1 MTDIVITEFMDE
13 AAVTALKARYRVH
26 HDSELFAKPE
36 ELARL
41 VADVPALIVRN
52 QTQVRGDVLS
62 AAKRIKVI
70 GRLGVGLDNIDM
82 EACAAR
88 GIKVFPATGAN
99 SLSVVEYV
107 IGTAMTL
114 LRGAYFANAA
124 MLAGEF
130 PKTRLIGRE
139 ISGKRLGL
147 VGFGAIA
154 RDTARHARALGM
166 TVAAYDPY
174 VPADDAVWQGV
185 EKLDLDPLLSTSDVI
200 SIHLPLTPETRGLI
214 GEAAFATMKP
224 DAVLINAARGGV
236 MDEAALV
243 AALKQGRLA
252 GAALDV
258 FEVEPPRADNPLLAM
273 PNVIAT
279 PHRLGHAAETRRR
292 CAELSEQSILALL
305 RGEFPESTVN
315 REVRWRFAG

>member
-13 AAVTALKARYRVH
+13 AAVASLSARYAVH
-26 HDSELFAKPE
+26 HDPELFGKPD

-41 VADVPALIVRN
+41 VVDIPALIVRN
-52 QTQVRGDVLS
+52 QTQVRGALL
-62 AAKRIKVI
+62 AGAKNLTVI

-82 EACAAR
+82 EACAGR

-114 LRGAYFANAA
+114 LRGAYFANTA

-130 PKTRLIGRE
+130 PKTKLIGRE
-139 ISGKRLGL
+139 IAGKRMGL

-154 RDTARHARALGM
+154 RDAAAHARLLGM
-166 TVAAYDPY
+166 SIAAYDPY
-174 VPADDAVWQGV
+174 VPAGDPVWSNVERLELDA
-185 EKLDLDPLLSTSDVI
+185 LLATSDVI
-200 SIHLPLTPETRGLI
+200 SLHLPLTSETKGLI
-214 GEAAFATMKP
+214 GSASFARMKP
-224 DAVLINAARGGV
+224 DAILINASRGGV

-243 AALKQGRLA
+243 EALKSGRLA

-258 FEVEPPRADNPLLAM
+258 FEEEPLRGGAKLFAGTPNLILTPHIAGNTVESNGRVSGLVAER
-273 PNVIAT
+273 VIA
-279 PHRLGHAAETRRR
+279 
-292 CAELSEQSILALL
+292 ALEG
-305 RGEFPESTVN
+305 RT
-315 REVRWRFAG
+315 

>member
-13 AAVTALKARYRVH
+13 AAVATLKARYGVH
-26 HDSELFAKPE
+26 HDPELFGKPD
-36 ELARL
+36 ELAQL

-52 QTQVRGDVLS
+52 QTQVRGALL
-62 AAKRIKVI
+62 ARAKNLKVV

-82 EACAAR
+82 EACSAR

-130 PKTRLIGRE
+130 PKTKLIGRE
-139 ISGKRLGL
+139 IAGKRMGL

-154 RDTARHARALGM
+154 RDAARHAKALGM
-166 TVAAYDPY
+166 TIAVYDPY
-174 VPADDAVWQGV
+174 VSAGDAWQGI
-185 EKLDLDPLLSTSDVI
+185 EKLELDALLSTSDVI
-200 SIHLPLTPETRGLI
+200 SIHLPLTPQTRGLI
-214 GEAAFATMKP
+214 GEAAFARMKP
-224 DAVLINAARGGV
+224 DAILINAARGGI

-243 AALKQGRLA
+243 AALKGGRLG

-258 FEVEPPRADNPLLAM
+258 FEQEPLKADGAKLFAGT
-273 PNVIAT
+273 PNLILT
-279 PHRLGHAAETRRR
+279 PHIAGNTVESNGRVSGLVAERVMAALEGR
-292 CAELSEQSILALL
+292 A
-305 RGEFPESTVN
+305 
-315 REVRWRFAG
+315 

>member
-13 AAVTALKARYRVH
+13 AAVASLSARYAVH
-26 HDSELFAKPE
+26 HDPELFGKPD

-41 VADVPALIVRN
+41 VADIPALIVRN
-52 QTQVRGDVLS
+52 QTQVRGALL
-62 AAKRIKVI
+62 AGAKNLTVI

-82 EACAAR
+82 EACAGR

-130 PKTRLIGRE
+130 PKTKLIGRE
-139 ISGKRLGL
+139 IAGKRMGL

-154 RDTARHARALGM
+154 RDAAAHARLLGM
-166 TVAAYDPY
+166 SIAAYDPY
-174 VPADDAVWQGV
+174 VPAGDPVWSNVERLELDA
-185 EKLDLDPLLSTSDVI
+185 LLATSDVI
-200 SIHLPLTPETRGLI
+200 SLHLPLTSETKGLI
-214 GEAAFATMKP
+214 GSASFARMKP
-224 DAVLINAARGGV
+224 DAILINASRGGV

-243 AALKQGRLA
+243 EALKSGRLA

-258 FEVEPPRADNPLLAM
+258 FEEEPLRGGAKLFAGTPNLILTPHIAGNTVESNGRVSGLVAER
-273 PNVIAT
+273 VIA
-279 PHRLGHAAETRRR
+279 
-292 CAELSEQSILALL
+292 ALEG
-305 RGEFPESTVN
+305 RT
-315 REVRWRFAG
+315 

>member
-1 MTDIVITEFMDE
+1 MVDIVITEFMDE
-13 AAVTALKARYRVH
+13 AAVAALKARHAVH
-26 HDSELFAKPE
+26 HDPELFGKPD

-52 QTQVRGDVLS
+52 QTQVRGDLLGR
-62 AAKRIKVI
+62 AASLKVV

-82 EACAAR
+82 EACEAR

-107 IGTAMTL
+107 VCSAMML

-139 ISGKRLGL
+139 IAGKRLGL

-154 RDTARHARALGM
+154 RDTANHARLLGM
-166 TVAAYDPY
+166 SVAAYDPY
-174 VPADDAVWQGV
+174 VPADSPLWRSTQRQ
-185 EKLDLDPLLSTSDVI
+185 ELEPLLAESDVV
-200 SIHLPLTPETRGLI
+200 SIHLPLTPETKGLI
-214 GEAAFATMKP
+214 GAKAFARMKP
-224 DAVLINAARGGV
+224 GAVLVNAARGGV

-243 AALKQGRLA
+243 AALKGGALA
-252 GAALDV
+252 GAAIDV
-258 FEVEPPRADNPLLAM
+258 FAQEPLSKDAAALFAGA
-273 PNVIAT
+273 PNLILTPHIAGNTAESNGRVSGLVAERVIA
-279 PHRLGHAAETRRR
+279 
-292 CAELSEQSILALL
+292 ALEG
-305 RGEFPESTVN
+305 R
-315 REVRWRFAG
+315 A

>member
-13 AAVTALKARYRVH
+13 AAVDALKARYKVH
-26 HDSELFAKPE
+26 HDPELFGKPH
-36 ELARL
+36 ELAKL
-41 VADVPALIVRN
+41 VAEVPALIVRN
-52 QTQVRGDVLS
+52 QTQVRGAVLE
-62 AAKRIKVI
+62 AARKLKVV

-88 GIKVFPATGAN
+88 EIKVFPATGAN

-130 PKTRLIGRE
+130 PKTQLIGRE
-139 ISGKRLGL
+139 IAGKRMGL

-154 RDTARHARALGM
+154 RDTARHARLLGM

-174 VPADDAVWQGV
+174 VPADASVWQDA
-185 EKLDLDPLLSTSDVI
+185 ERLDLDALLSTSDVI
-200 SIHLPLTPETRGLI
+200 SIHLPLTPETTGLI
-214 GEAAFATMKP
+214 DKDAFARMKS
-224 DAVLINAARGGV
+224 DAILINAARGGV
-236 MDEAALV
+236 MDEEALV
-243 AALKQGRLA
+243 AALKGGKLG

-258 FEVEPPRADNPLLAM
+258 FAEEPLRGAAKLFAGT
-273 PNVIAT
+273 PNLILT
-279 PHRLGHAAETRRR
+279 PHIAGNTVESNGRVSGLVAERVMAALEGRL
-292 CAELSEQSILALL
+292 
-305 RGEFPESTVN
+305 
-315 REVRWRFAG
+315 

>member
-13 AAVTALKARYRVH
+13 AAVAALKARYSVH
-26 HDSELFAKPE
+26 HDPDLFGKPD

-41 VADVPALIVRN
+41 VTDIPALIVRN
-52 QTQVRGDVLS
+52 QTPVRGALL
-62 AAKRIKVI
+62 AGAKNLKVV

-82 EACAAR
+82 EACSAR
-88 GIKVFPATGAN
+88 GIQVFPATGAN

-124 MLAGEF
+124 MIAGEF
-130 PKTRLIGRE
+130 PKTKLIGRE
-139 ISGKRLGL
+139 IAGKRMGL

-154 RDTARHARALGM
+154 RDAARHARALGM

-174 VPADDAVWQGV
+174 VPAGDAWQSI
-185 EKLDLDPLLSTSDVI
+185 EKLELDALLATSDVI

-214 GEAAFATMKP
+214 GEAAFAKMKP
-224 DAVLINAARGGV
+224 DAILINAARGGI

-243 AALKQGRLA
+243 AALKGGRLG

-258 FEVEPPRADNPLLAM
+258 FEQEPLKADGAKVFAGT
-273 PNVIAT
+273 PNLILT
-279 PHRLGHAAETRRR
+279 PHIAGNTVESNGRVSGLVAERVMAALEGR
-292 CAELSEQSILALL
+292 S
-305 RGEFPESTVN
+305 
-315 REVRWRFAG
+315 

>member
-13 AAVTALKARYRVH
+13 AAVTALKARYSVH
-26 HDSELFAKPE
+26 HDPELFGKPD
-36 ELARL
+36 ELAKL
-41 VADVPALIVRN
+41 VADIPALIVRN
-52 QTQVRGDVLS
+52 QTQVRGDVLA
-62 AAKRIKVI
+62 AAKNLKVV

-82 EACAAR
+82 EACSAR
-88 GIKVFPATGAN
+88 GIQVFPATGAN

-130 PKTRLIGRE
+130 PKTKLIGRE
-139 ISGKRLGL
+139 IAGKRMGL

-154 RDTARHARALGM
+154 RDVARHAKALGM

-174 VPADDAVWQGV
+174 APAGDAWQGI
-185 EKLDLDPLLSTSDVI
+185 EKLELDALLSTSDVI

-214 GEAAFATMKP
+214 GEAAFAKMKS
-224 DAVLINAARGGV
+224 DAILINAARGGI
-236 MDEAALV
+236 MDEAALG
-243 AALKQGRLA
+243 AALKGGRLG

-258 FEVEPPRADNPLLAM
+258 FEQEPLKADGAKLFAGT
-273 PNVIAT
+273 PNLILT
-279 PHRLGHAAETRRR
+279 PHIAGNTVESNGRVSGLVAERVMAALEGR
-292 CAELSEQSILALL
+292 A
-305 RGEFPESTVN
+305 
-315 REVRWRFAG
+315 

>member
-1 MTDIVITEFMDE
+1 MVDIVITEFMDE
-13 AAVTALKARYRVH
+13 AAVAALKARYDVH
-26 HDSELFAKPE
+26 HDPDLFGKPE

-52 QTQVRGDVLS
+52 QTQVRGDLLGR
-62 AAKRIKVI
+62 AASLKVV

-82 EACAAR
+82 EACEAR

-107 IGTAMTL
+107 VCSAMML

-139 ISGKRLGL
+139 IAGKRLGL

-154 RDTARHARALGM
+154 RDTANHARLLGM
-166 TVAAYDPY
+166 SVAAYDPY
-174 VPADDAVWQGV
+174 VPADSPLWRSTQRQ
-185 EKLDLDPLLSTSDVI
+185 ELEPLLAEADVV
-200 SIHLPLTPETRGLI
+200 SIHLPLTPETKGLI
-214 GEAAFATMKP
+214 GAKAFARMKP
-224 DAVLINAARGGV
+224 GAVLVNAARGGV

-243 AALKQGRLA
+243 AALKGGALA
-252 GAALDV
+252 GAAIDV
-258 FEVEPPRADNPLLAM
+258 FAQEPLSKDAAALFAGA
-273 PNVIAT
+273 PNLILT
-279 PHRLGHAAETRRR
+279 PHIAGNTVESNGRVSGLVAERVMAALEGR
-292 CAELSEQSILALL
+292 A
-305 RGEFPESTVN
+305 
-315 REVRWRFAG
+315 

>member
-1 MTDIVITEFMDE
+1 MVDIVITEFMDE
-13 AAVTALKARYRVH
+13 AAVAALKARYDVH
-26 HDSELFAKPE
+26 HDPDLFGKPD

-52 QTQVRGDVLS
+52 QTQVRGDLLGR
-62 AAKRIKVI
+62 AASLKVV

-82 EACAAR
+82 EACEAR

-107 IGTAMTL
+107 VCSAMML

-139 ISGKRLGL
+139 IAGKRLGL

-154 RDTARHARALGM
+154 RDTANHARLLGM
-166 TVAAYDPY
+166 SVAAYAPY
-174 VPADDAVWQGV
+174 VPADSPLWRSTQRQ
-185 EKLDLDPLLSTSDVI
+185 ELEPLLAESDVV
-200 SIHLPLTPETRGLI
+200 SIHLPLTPETKGLI
-214 GEAAFATMKP
+214 GAEAFARMKP
-224 DAVLINAARGGV
+224 GAVLVNAARGGV

-243 AALKQGRLA
+243 AALKGGGLA
-252 GAALDV
+252 GAAIDV
-258 FEVEPPRADNPLLAM
+258 FAQEPLQKDAAALFAGA
-273 PNVIAT
+273 PNLILT
-279 PHRLGHAAETRRR
+279 PHIAGNTVESNGRVSGLVAERVMAALEGR
-292 CAELSEQSILALL
+292 A
-305 RGEFPESTVN
+305 
-315 REVRWRFAG
+315 

>member
-13 AAVTALKARYRVH
+13 AAVATLKARYGVH
-26 HDSELFAKPE
+26 HDPELFGKPD
-36 ELARL
+36 ELAQL

-52 QTQVRGDVLS
+52 QTQVRGALL
-62 AAKRIKVI
+62 ARAKNLKVV

-82 EACAAR
+82 EACSAR

-130 PKTRLIGRE
+130 PKTKLIGRE
-139 ISGKRLGL
+139 IAGKRMGL

-154 RDTARHARALGM
+154 RDAARHAKALGM
-166 TVAAYDPY
+166 TIAAYDPY
-174 VPADDAVWQGV
+174 VSAGDAWQGI
-185 EKLDLDPLLSTSDVI
+185 EKLELDALLSTSDVI
-200 SIHLPLTPETRGLI
+200 SIHLPLTPQTRGLI
-214 GEAAFATMKP
+214 GEAAFARMKP
-224 DAVLINAARGGV
+224 DAIMINAARGGI

-243 AALKQGRLA
+243 AALKGGRLG

-258 FEVEPPRADNPLLAM
+258 FEQEPLKADGAKLFAGT
-273 PNVIAT
+273 PNLILT
-279 PHRLGHAAETRRR
+279 PHIAGNTVESNGRVSGLVAERVMAALEGR
-292 CAELSEQSILALL
+292 A
-305 RGEFPESTVN
+305 
-315 REVRWRFAG
+315 

>member
-1 MTDIVITEFMDE
+1 MTDIVVTEFMDE
-13 AAVTALKARYRVH
+13 AAVEALKARYTVH
-26 HDSELFAKPE
+26 HDPDLFAKPDD
-36 ELARL
+36 LAKL
-41 VADVPALIVRN
+41 VAGSPALIVRN
-52 QTQVRGDVLS
+52 QTQVRGALLDG
-62 AAKRIKVI
+62 AKNLKVV

-107 IGTAMTL
+107 IATAMTL

-130 PKTRLIGRE
+130 PKTQLIGRE
-139 ISGKRLGL
+139 IAGKRMGL

-154 RDTARHARALGM
+154 RDTARHARLLGM

-174 VPADDAVWQGV
+174 VPADDAAWSDA
-185 EKLDLDPLLSTSDVI
+185 ERLELDALLSTSDVI
-200 SIHLPLTPETRGLI
+200 SIHLPLTPETKGVI
-214 GEAAFATMKP
+214 GKDAFARMKP

-236 MDEAALV
+236 MDEEALV
-243 AALKQGRLA
+243 AALKGGKLG

-258 FEVEPPRADNPLLAM
+258 FAEEPLRGGAKLFAGT
-273 PNVIAT
+273 PNLILT
-279 PHRLGHAAETRRR
+279 PHIAGNTVESNGRVSGLVAERVMAALEGR
-292 CAELSEQSILALL
+292 I
-305 RGEFPESTVN
+305 
-315 REVRWRFAG
+315 